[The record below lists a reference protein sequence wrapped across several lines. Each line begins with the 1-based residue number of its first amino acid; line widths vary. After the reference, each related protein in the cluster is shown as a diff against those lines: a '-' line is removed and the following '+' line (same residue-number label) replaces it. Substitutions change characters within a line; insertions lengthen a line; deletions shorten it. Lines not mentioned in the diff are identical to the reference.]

1 MCKMF
6 KFKIN
11 FKSISFILSLLAI
24 ILCIVNL
31 MGYDDKNRFLLIF
44 SPPLWIFKAGW
55 FANSIGSYKEM
66 PLLIKYVL
74 TITFWSLL
82 GARIDKKRGK

>member
-1 MCKMF
+1 MF

-11 FKSISFILSLLAI
+11 FKSISFILSLLAT
-24 ILCIVNL
+24 ILCVINL

-44 SPPLWIFKAGW
+44 SPPLWVFKAGW
-55 FANSIGSYKEM
+55 FSESIGSYKEM

-74 TITFWSLL
+74 TITFWSLI
-82 GARIDKKRGK
+82 GARIDKKREQ

>member
-1 MCKMF
+1 MCKML

-11 FKSISFILSLLAI
+11 FKSFSFILSLLAT
-24 ILCIVNL
+24 ILCMVNL
-31 MGYDDKNRFLLIF
+31 MGYDAKNVFLLIF

-55 FANSIGSYKEM
+55 FADNIGSYKEM

-74 TITFWSLL
+74 TITFWSLV
-82 GARIDKKRGK
+82 GARIDKRREN

>member
-11 FKSISFILSLLAI
+11 FKSISFILSLLAT

-55 FANSIGSYKEM
+55 FADSIGSYKEM

-82 GARIDKKRGK
+82 GARIDKTRGK